1 MEKVVA
7 LAGNPNVGKST
18 VFNALTGLKQHTGNW
33 PGKTVE
39 CAKGNVE
46 DKGNKFQ
53 LVDLPG
59 SYSLLAHSEEEEIA
73 RDFICFEKPDA
84 VIVVCDG
91 TTLERN
97 MNLVLQIMETTKNV
111 ILCVNL
117 LDEAKRKNIE
127 INLNKLSDI
136 LKIPV
141 IGTAARSGK
150 GLEKIFPSLY
160 ELFSNKKDDIYIVRY
175 PEELEREISIL
186 QEDLEKFLPDT
197 LNARWA
203 TVRVLEDDKSF
214 FESLSKYENIDLS
227 ANKNL
232 DEKIKASRLR
242 LQDKTYNLEKIKDS
256 IVEAFVNNAE
266 EICKDTVIYKNK
278 NYNQRD
284 RKLDKLF
291 TSKTTGFLIMFLLLL
306 GVFWITI
313 AGANVPSDLIN
324 KLLFS
329 WEDNILAFLKNIGLP
344 KSIYGPLVFG
354 VYRVVAWVI
363 SVMLPPMAIFFPLFT
378 LLEDFGYL
386 PRVAF
391 NLDKYFQKCNACG
404 KQALTMCMGFG
415 CNAAGVTGCKII
427 DSPRERLIAILTN
440 NFVPCNGRFP
450 TIIATITMF
459 LVMGF
464 GGGFLSSLFS
474 AFILALVIILGVFL
488 TILASK
494 ILSETLLKGIPS
506 SFTLELPPYRVPQ
519 VGTVIVRSIFDR
531 TIFVLGRA
539 VVVAAPAGIIIWILA
554 NINFGDMSILN
565 HLVNFLEPLARLMG
579 LDGVILTAFL
589 LGSPANEIVVPII
602 IMTYL
607 SKGSLLEIDDINV
620 MRNLLV
626 NNGWTIITAINVIL
640 FSLMH
645 WPCGTTLLTIHK
657 ETGSIK
663 WTVISFLLPTVFGIV
678 SCICFTS
685 LAKLFLAIF
694 WDYFIKF
701 LIWQDLTDKVFKYII

>member
-150 GLEKIFPSLY
+150 GLGKIFPSLY

-175 PEELEREISIL
+175 AEELEREISIL

-474 AFILALVIILGVFL
+474 AFILALVIILGVFI

-589 LGSPANEIVVPII
+589 LGLPANETVIPII

-685 LAKLFLAIF
+685 LSKLFLAIF
-694 WDYFIKF
+694 
-701 LIWQDLTDKVFKYII
+701 

>member
-1 MEKVVA
+1 MEKIEKVVA

-73 RDFICFEKPDA
+73 RDFICFERPDA

-111 ILCVNL
+111 VLCVNL

-160 ELFSNKKDDIYIVRY
+160 ELFSNKEDDIYIVRY

-227 ANKNL
+227 VHKNL

-242 LQDKTYNLEKIKDS
+242 LQDKAYNLEKIKDS

-266 EICKDTVIYKNK
+266 QICKETVIYKNK

-391 NLDKYFQKCNACG
+391 NLDKYFQRCNACG

-450 TIIATITMF
+450 TIIATISMF

-506 SFTLELPPYRVPQ
+506 SFTLELPPYRAPQ

-589 LGSPANEIVVPII
+589 LGLPANEIVVPIMV
-602 IMTYL
+602 MTYL

-663 WTVISFLLPTVFGIV
+663 WTVISFLLPTVFGII

-694 WDYFIKF
+694 
-701 LIWQDLTDKVFKYII
+701 

>member
-150 GLEKIFPSLY
+150 GLGKIFPSLY

-175 PEELEREISIL
+175 AEELEREISIL

-474 AFILALVIILGVFL
+474 AFILALVIILGVFI

-589 LGSPANEIVVPII
+589 LGLPANEIVVPII

-694 WDYFIKF
+694 
-701 LIWQDLTDKVFKYII
+701 

>member
-175 PEELEREISIL
+175 AEELEREISIL
-186 QEDLEKFLPDT
+186 QEDLEKFLPDS

-203 TVRVLEDDKSF
+203 AVRVLEDDKSF

-242 LQDKTYNLEKIKDS
+242 LQDKTYNPEKIKDS

-474 AFILALVIILGVFL
+474 AFILALVIILGVFI

-589 LGSPANEIVVPII
+589 LGLPANETVVPII

-701 LIWQDLTDKVFKYII
+701 LIW

>member
-53 LVDLPG
+53 LMDLPG

-242 LQDKTYNLEKIKDS
+242 LQDKTYNPEKIKDS

-474 AFILALVIILGVFL
+474 AFILALVIILGVFI

-539 VVVAAPAGIIIWILA
+539 VVVAAPAGIIIWLLA

-589 LGSPANEIVVPII
+589 LGLPANETVVPII

-694 WDYFIKF
+694 
-701 LIWQDLTDKVFKYII
+701 

>member
-242 LQDKTYNLEKIKDS
+242 LQDKTYNPEKIKDS

-344 KSIYGPLVFG
+344 KFIYGPLVFG

-474 AFILALVIILGVFL
+474 AFILALVIILGVFI

-694 WDYFIKF
+694 
-701 LIWQDLTDKVFKYII
+701 

>member
-141 IGTAARSGK
+141 IGTVARSGK

-227 ANKNL
+227 AKKNL

-242 LQDKTYNLEKIKDS
+242 LQDKTYNPEKIKDS

-474 AFILALVIILGVFL
+474 AFILALVIILGVFI

-539 VVVAAPAGIIIWILA
+539 VVVAAPAGIIIWLLA

-589 LGSPANEIVVPII
+589 LGLPANETVVPII

-694 WDYFIKF
+694 
-701 LIWQDLTDKVFKYII
+701 

>member
-97 MNLVLQIMETTKNV
+97 MNLVLQIMETTKNA

-127 INLNKLSDI
+127 INLNKLSNI

-344 KSIYGPLVFG
+344 KSIYCPLVFG

-474 AFILALVIILGVFL
+474 AFILALVIILGVFI

-694 WDYFIKF
+694 
-701 LIWQDLTDKVFKYII
+701 

>member
-474 AFILALVIILGVFL
+474 AFILALVIILGVFI

-640 FSLMH
+640 FSIMH

-663 WTVISFLLPTVFGIV
+663 WTVISFILPTVFGIV

-694 WDYFIKF
+694 
-701 LIWQDLTDKVFKYII
+701 

>member
-474 AFILALVIILGVFL
+474 AFILALVIILGVFI

-565 HLVNFLEPLARLMG
+565 HLVNFLEPLARLNSLSFG
-579 LDGVILTAFL
+579 LT
-589 LGSPANEIVVPII
+589 
-602 IMTYL
+602 
-607 SKGSLLEIDDINV
+607 
-620 MRNLLV
+620 
-626 NNGWTIITAINVIL
+626 
-640 FSLMH
+640 
-645 WPCGTTLLTIHK
+645 C
-657 ETGSIK
+657 
-663 WTVISFLLPTVFGIV
+663 
-678 SCICFTS
+678 
-685 LAKLFLAIF
+685 
-694 WDYFIKF
+694 
-701 LIWQDLTDKVFKYII
+701 

>member
-197 LNARWA
+197 LNVRWA

-232 DEKIKASRLR
+232 NEKIKASRLR

-474 AFILALVIILGVFL
+474 AFILALVIILGVFI

-589 LGSPANEIVVPII
+589 LGLPANETVVPII

-640 FSLMH
+640 FSIMH

-694 WDYFIKF
+694 
-701 LIWQDLTDKVFKYII
+701 

>member
-256 IVEAFVNNAE
+256 IVEAFVSNAE

-474 AFILALVIILGVFL
+474 AFILALVIILGVFI

-579 LDGVILTAFL
+579 LDGVILAAFL
-589 LGSPANEIVVPII
+589 LGLPANETVVPII

-701 LIWQDLTDKVFKYII
+701 LRW

>member
-127 INLNKLSDI
+127 INMNKLSDI

-474 AFILALVIILGVFL
+474 AFILALVIILGVFI

-607 SKGSLLEIDDINV
+607 SKGALLEIDDINV

-694 WDYFIKF
+694 
-701 LIWQDLTDKVFKYII
+701 

>member
-242 LQDKTYNLEKIKDS
+242 LQDKTYNPEKIKDS

-344 KSIYGPLVFG
+344 KFIYGPLVFG

-474 AFILALVIILGVFL
+474 AFILALVIILGVFI

-589 LGSPANEIVVPII
+589 LGLPANETVVPII

-694 WDYFIKF
+694 
-701 LIWQDLTDKVFKYII
+701 

>member
-313 AGANVPSDLIN
+313 VGANVPSDLIN

-474 AFILALVIILGVFL
+474 AFILALVIILGVFI

-589 LGSPANEIVVPII
+589 LGLPANETVVPII

-701 LIWQDLTDKVFKYII
+701 LRW

>member
-242 LQDKTYNLEKIKDS
+242 LQDKTYNPEKIKDS

-474 AFILALVIILGVFL
+474 AFILALVIILGVFI

-694 WDYFIKF
+694 
-701 LIWQDLTDKVFKYII
+701 

>member
-203 TVRVLEDDKSF
+203 AVRVLEDDKSF

-256 IVEAFVNNAE
+256 IVEAFVSNAE

-291 TSKTTGFLIMFLLLL
+291 TSKSTGFLIMFLLLL

-344 KSIYGPLVFG
+344 KSIYCPLVFG

-474 AFILALVIILGVFL
+474 AFILALVIILGVFI

-589 LGSPANEIVVPII
+589 LGLPANETVVPII

-640 FSLMH
+640 FSIMH

-694 WDYFIKF
+694 
-701 LIWQDLTDKVFKYII
+701 

>member
-175 PEELEREISIL
+175 AEELEREISIL
-186 QEDLEKFLPDT
+186 QEDLEKFLPDS

-203 TVRVLEDDKSF
+203 AVRVLEDDKSF

-474 AFILALVIILGVFL
+474 AFILALVIILGVFI

-589 LGSPANEIVVPII
+589 LGLPANETVVPII

-685 LAKLFLAIF
+685 LSKLFLAIF

-701 LIWQDLTDKVFKYII
+701 LRW

>member
-589 LGSPANEIVVPII
+589 LGLPANETVVPII

-663 WTVISFLLPTVFGIV
+663 WTVISFILPTVFGIV

-694 WDYFIKF
+694 
-701 LIWQDLTDKVFKYII
+701 

>member
-589 LGSPANEIVVPII
+589 LGLPANETVVPII

-640 FSLMH
+640 FSIMH

-694 WDYFIKF
+694 
-701 LIWQDLTDKVFKYII
+701 

>member
-150 GLEKIFPSLY
+150 GLGKIFPSLY

-175 PEELEREISIL
+175 AEELEREISIL

-474 AFILALVIILGVFL
+474 AFILALVIILGVFI

-565 HLVNFLEPLARLMG
+565 HLVNFLEPMARLMG

-589 LGSPANEIVVPII
+589 LGLPANETVVPII

-663 WTVISFLLPTVFGIV
+663 WTVISFILPTVFGII

-694 WDYFIKF
+694 
-701 LIWQDLTDKVFKYII
+701 

>member
-175 PEELEREISIL
+175 AEELEREISIL

-474 AFILALVIILGVFL
+474 AFILALVIILGVFI

-589 LGSPANEIVVPII
+589 LGLPANETVVPII

-685 LAKLFLAIF
+685 LSKLFLAIF
-694 WDYFIKF
+694 
-701 LIWQDLTDKVFKYII
+701 

>member
-214 FESLSKYENIDLS
+214 FESLSKHENIDLS

-474 AFILALVIILGVFL
+474 AFILALVIILGVFI

-685 LAKLFLAIF
+685 LAKLFLACLLYTSPSPR
-694 WDYFIKF
+694 DRQKSRMPSSA
-701 LIWQDLTDKVFKYII
+701 

>member
-203 TVRVLEDDKSF
+203 TVRVLEDDKIF

-232 DEKIKASRLR
+232 YEKIKASRLR

-474 AFILALVIILGVFL
+474 AFILALVIILGVFI

-589 LGSPANEIVVPII
+589 LGLPANETVVPII

-640 FSLMH
+640 FSIMH

-694 WDYFIKF
+694 
-701 LIWQDLTDKVFKYII
+701 

>member
-232 DEKIKASRLR
+232 NEKIKASRLR

-386 PRVAF
+386 PRMAF

-474 AFILALVIILGVFL
+474 AFILALVIILGVFI

-589 LGSPANEIVVPII
+589 LGLPANETVVPII

-640 FSLMH
+640 FSIMH

-701 LIWQDLTDKVFKYII
+701 LRW

>member
-175 PEELEREISIL
+175 AEELEREISIL
-186 QEDLEKFLPDT
+186 QEDLEKFLPDS

-203 TVRVLEDDKSF
+203 AVRVLEDDKSF

-266 EICKDTVIYKNK
+266 EICKDTVVYKNK

-329 WEDNILAFLKNIGLP
+329 WEDNILSFLKNIGLP

-474 AFILALVIILGVFL
+474 AFILALVIILGVFI

-539 VVVAAPAGIIIWILA
+539 VVVAAPAGIIIWLLA

-579 LDGVILTAFL
+579 LDGVILAAFL
-589 LGSPANEIVVPII
+589 LGLPANETVVPII

-685 LAKLFLAIF
+685 LSKLFLAIF

-701 LIWQDLTDKVFKYII
+701 LRW

>member
-474 AFILALVIILGVFL
+474 AFILALVIILGVFI

-589 LGSPANEIVVPII
+589 LGLPANETVVPII

-640 FSLMH
+640 FSIMH

-663 WTVISFLLPTVFGIV
+663 WTVISFILPTVFGIV

-694 WDYFIKF
+694 
-701 LIWQDLTDKVFKYII
+701 

>member
-175 PEELEREISIL
+175 PEELGREISIL

-232 DEKIKASRLR
+232 DEKIIASRLR
-242 LQDKTYNLEKIKDS
+242 LQDKTYNPEKIKDS

-474 AFILALVIILGVFL
+474 AFILALVIILGVFI

-539 VVVAAPAGIIIWILA
+539 VVVAAPAGIIIWLLA

-589 LGSPANEIVVPII
+589 LGLPANETVVPII

-694 WDYFIKF
+694 
-701 LIWQDLTDKVFKYII
+701 

>member
-175 PEELEREISIL
+175 AEELEREISIL
-186 QEDLEKFLPDT
+186 QEDLEKFLPDS

-203 TVRVLEDDKSF
+203 AVRVLEDDKSF

-266 EICKDTVIYKNK
+266 EICKDTVVYKNK

-474 AFILALVIILGVFL
+474 AFILALVIILGVFI

-539 VVVAAPAGIIIWILA
+539 VVVAAPAGIIIWLLA

-589 LGSPANEIVVPII
+589 LGLPANETVVPII

-640 FSLMH
+640 FSLIH

-694 WDYFIKF
+694 
-701 LIWQDLTDKVFKYII
+701 

>member
-242 LQDKTYNLEKIKDS
+242 LQDKTYNLEKIRDS

-474 AFILALVIILGVFL
+474 AFILALVIILGVFI

-701 LIWQDLTDKVFKYII
+701 LRW

>member
-256 IVEAFVNNAE
+256 IVEAFVSNAE

-474 AFILALVIILGVFL
+474 AFILALVIILGVFI

-589 LGSPANEIVVPII
+589 LGLPANETVVPII

-640 FSLMH
+640 FSIMH

-685 LAKLFLAIF
+685 LSKLFLAIF
-694 WDYFIKF
+694 
-701 LIWQDLTDKVFKYII
+701 

>member
-91 TTLERN
+91 TALERN

-242 LQDKTYNLEKIKDS
+242 LQDKTYNPEKIKDS

-579 LDGVILTAFL
+579 LDGAILTAFL
-589 LGSPANEIVVPII
+589 LGLPANETVVPII

-640 FSLMH
+640 FSIMH

-694 WDYFIKF
+694 
-701 LIWQDLTDKVFKYII
+701 

>member
-227 ANKNL
+227 VNKNL
-232 DEKIKASRLR
+232 NEKIKASRLR

-266 EICKDTVIYKNK
+266 EICKETVIYKNK

-694 WDYFIKF
+694 
-701 LIWQDLTDKVFKYII
+701 

>member
-474 AFILALVIILGVFL
+474 AFILALVIILGVFI

-539 VVVAAPAGIIIWILA
+539 VVVAAPAGIIIWLLA

-589 LGSPANEIVVPII
+589 LGLPANETVVPII

-685 LAKLFLAIF
+685 LAKLLLAIF
-694 WDYFIKF
+694 
-701 LIWQDLTDKVFKYII
+701 

>member
-1 MEKVVA
+1 MEKEVA

-111 ILCVNL
+111 VLCVNL

-175 PEELEREISIL
+175 PKELEREISIL

-589 LGSPANEIVVPII
+589 LGLPANEIVVPII

-694 WDYFIKF
+694 
-701 LIWQDLTDKVFKYII
+701 

>member
-1 MEKVVA
+1 MEKMEKVVA

-18 VFNALTGLKQHTGNW
+18 IFNALTGLKQHTGNW

-73 RDFICFEKPDA
+73 RDFICFERPDA

-227 ANKNL
+227 VHKNL

-266 EICKDTVIYKNK
+266 QICKETVIYKNK
-278 NYNQRD
+278 NYNQKD

-391 NLDKYFQKCNACG
+391 NLDKYFQRCNACG

-450 TIIATITMF
+450 TIIATISMF

-506 SFTLELPPYRVPQ
+506 SFTLELPPYRAPQ

-589 LGSPANEIVVPII
+589 LGSPANEIVVPIMV
-602 IMTYL
+602 MTYL

-694 WDYFIKF
+694 
-701 LIWQDLTDKVFKYII
+701 

>member
-203 TVRVLEDDKSF
+203 TVRVLEDDNSF

-474 AFILALVIILGVFL
+474 AFILALVIILGVFI

-694 WDYFIKF
+694 
-701 LIWQDLTDKVFKYII
+701 

>member
-284 RKLDKLF
+284 RKLNKLF

-589 LGSPANEIVVPII
+589 LGLPANEIVVPII

-640 FSLMH
+640 FSIMH

-694 WDYFIKF
+694 
-701 LIWQDLTDKVFKYII
+701 

>member
-256 IVEAFVNNAE
+256 IVEAFVSNAE

-344 KSIYGPLVFG
+344 KSIYCPLVFG

-474 AFILALVIILGVFL
+474 AFILALVIILGVFI

-589 LGSPANEIVVPII
+589 LGLPANETVVPII

-640 FSLMH
+640 FSIMH

-694 WDYFIKF
+694 
-701 LIWQDLTDKVFKYII
+701 